1 MIKIID
7 KNFIIFVKFYT
18 CLKKKKERE
27 DNDEMKKE
35 KEY

>member
-18 CLKKKKERE
+18 CLKKK
-27 DNDEMKKE
+27 NE
-35 KEY
+35 KIMIR

>member
-18 CLKKKKERE
+18 YLKKKK
-27 DNDEMKKE
+27 NE
-35 KEY
+35 KIMMR

>member
-18 CLKKKKERE
+18 CLKKKERE
-27 DNDEMKKE
+27 DNDKMKKE